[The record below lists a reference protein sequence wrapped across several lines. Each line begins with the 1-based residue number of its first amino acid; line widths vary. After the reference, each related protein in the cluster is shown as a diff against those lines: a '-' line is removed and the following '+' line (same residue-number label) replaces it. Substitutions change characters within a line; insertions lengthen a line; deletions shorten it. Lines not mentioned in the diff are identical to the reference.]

1 MEDIIVLSGEERATL
16 KVLLSEMKELD
27 IEEKKIILSHVT
39 NLVNE
44 EDETKIFEKEK
55 SSQLEGL
62 MTEVEKLNQNQLILL
77 DEILKN
83 NSKRQRAKTLS
94 AVIDKAR
101 EKKFISTQQNTEDEA
116 LKFAEGNSWN

>member
-27 IEEKKIILSHVT
+27 IEEKKIIRSHVT

>member
-1 MEDIIVLSGEERATL
+1 MEDTIVLSGEERATL

-27 IEEKKIILSHVT
+27 IEEKKIIRSHVT
-39 NLVNE
+39 NLVD
-44 EDETKIFEKEK
+44 EDETKTSEKEK

-62 MTEVEKLNQNQLILL
+62 MTEVENLNQNQLILL

-83 NSKRQRAKTLS
+83 NSKRPKAKTLS
-94 AVIDKAR
+94 EVIDEAR
-101 EKKFISTQQNTEDEA
+101 EKKFISSQQNNEDKA